1 MIQIPDRA
9 RLSYRL
15 LGQDD
20 GQLLWELDQDPQVMQ
35 YINGGQMTSMQD
47 LQQKMLPRL
56 AAYTDADKGWG
67 MWGCFQQDKA
77 NDAEAFVGWILVRP
91 MNFFNGEAEPRNLE
105 LGWRFKR
112 STWGQGIASEAAQQ
126 VSQALKAQAADA
138 IDSFCAI
145 ADEANLASI
154 GIMRKLG
161 MDYVKTYL
169 HQDPLFTTQVV
180 YYQVNL

>member
-1 MIQIPDRA
+1 MIQIPNSQ

-15 LGQDD
+15 LNQGD
-20 GQLLWELDQDPQVMQ
+20 GQLLWELDQDPEVMQ
-35 YINGGQMTSMQD
+35 YINGGQMTSKQD
-47 LQQKMLPRL
+47 IQQKMLPRL
-56 AAYTDADKGWG
+56 AAYTEPEKGWG
-67 MWGCFQQDKA
+67 MWGCFDLA
-77 NDAEAFVGWILVRP
+77 SNEFIGWILVRP
-91 MNFFNGEAEPRNLE
+91 MNFFNGEPEPRNLE
-105 LGWRFKR
+105 VGWRFKR
-112 STWGQGIASEAAQQ
+112 STWGKGLASEAAIQVTQAMQQ
-126 VSQALKAQAADA
+126 QASDS

-161 MDYVKTYL
+161 MEYVKTYL